1 MNDEYITSQ
10 KARQIL
16 QLTSKTLRIWSE
28 EGKIRSIRTPSNIRR
43 YSSHDIQRI
52 INSSITPNKKQK
64 ICYARVS
71 SKKQMDDLERQK
83 DFFRSKFPTH
93 ELVTDVGSGINW
105 KRKGLQTLLDRA
117 MQGHISEIVVAHR
130 DRLCRFAFELLEW
143 IFKHNGVAL
152 LVLNQTEEQSSD
164 KELTDDIL
172 SIIHVYSC
180 RQMGKRRYKNK
191 ENKNISK
198 RLSEDTNEEMDGN
211 KEICV

>member
-16 QLTSKTLRIWSE
+16 QITTKTLRIWGE
-28 EGKIRSIRTPSNIRR
+28 EGKIRTIRTPSNIRR
-43 YSSHDIQRI
+43 YSSQDIQRI
-52 INSSITPNKKQK
+52 INGNITPNEKQK

-71 SKKQMDDLERQK
+71 SRKQMDDLERQK
-83 DFFRSKFPTH
+83 DFFRSNFPSH
-93 ELVTDVGSGINW
+93 ELVTDIGSGINW
-105 KRKGLQTLLDRA
+105 KRKGLQTILEGA

-143 IFKHNGVAL
+143 IFKQNRVTL
-152 LVLNQTEEQSSD
+152 VVLNQTEEQSSD

-180 RQMGKRRYKNK
+180 RQMGKRRYTNK
-191 ENKNISK
+191 ENKIISELISK
-198 RLSEDTNEEMDGN
+198 NSVEEMDGD
-211 KEICV
+211 KEICL